1 MWKPEKKDIRV
12 VWNDNHSANKP
23 VVVLPAS
30 GTSDENRQLVR
41 EDMSMPILLFVLL
54 IRCVM
59 LMLENMALKTENQN
73 LKNQNVWLS
82 EQLRRFNYEK
92 YVGKNQQIEGQ
103 IMFPEVAEMPVE
115 TKEEAEPEKVEVK
128 GYTKIRK
135 PRGKSLTSIA
145 TDYMEEEIVDIYS
158 EECTCPICNSE
169 LIDIGIK
176 DERPLLT
183 IIPAHLKLIRQ
194 RTHSRV
200 CPCCKKNA
208 TENLTIYTGTLP
220 PAVIPGSFATGE
232 LISHV
237 VNEKILM
244 GSPLYRLEKYFKIK
258 GIAVSR
264 QDMDNWLFAAA
275 DLLLPVYDRLVFW
288 FKQSNVG
295 HADETPTLCLHTKE
309 KGGKKK
315 KCYTWVYRS
324 GRFEEHQVVI
334 YKFFPGRKQE
344 YYKEFIKGY
353 QGYLITDGLQVYH
366 DNDDLP
372 DVIIVGCWQHAQAK
386 FKDAAK
392 FGDVVS
398 GAASYAVEALKMFKE
413 FFDVEK
419 RIKDMEEKQRLAER
433 LKYSKP
439 IADKLK
445 QWIDK
450 MKAKVLPKSLL
461 GKAINYALNEWEY
474 MVKIFE
480 SGSLDATNNS
490 AERAVKDFVLARKN
504 FLFVNVEKGGT
515 VISTFSSFIASA
527 YANELD
533 PEKYIAFLLNN
544 IRLINSD
551 DPDELDKLMPWNA
564 PEECKIPG
572 ARKARENASAS
583 SQEASGASSTE
594 QKS

>member
-1 MWKPEKKDIRV
+1 MWKPEKKEIRV

-23 VVVLPAS
+23 VVVLPAA

-115 TKEEAEPEKVEVK
+115 TKEEAELEKVEVK

-275 DLLLPVYDRLVFW
+275 DLLIPVYDRLVFW

-450 MKAKVLPKSLL
+450 MKAKVLSKSLL

>member
-1 MWKPEKKDIRV
+1 MWKPEKKEIRV

-54 IRCVM
+54 IQCVM

-275 DLLLPVYDRLVFW
+275 DLLIPVYDRLVFW

>member
-1 MWKPEKKDIRV
+1 MWKPEKKEIRV

-208 TENLTIYTGTLP
+208 TEDLTIYTGTLP

-275 DLLLPVYDRLVFW
+275 DLLIPVYDRLVFW

>member
-275 DLLLPVYDRLVFW
+275 DLLIPVYDRLVFW

>member
-275 DLLLPVYDRLVFW
+275 DLLIPVYDRLVFW

-398 GAASYAVEALKMFKE
+398 GAASYAAEALKMFKE

-583 SQEASGASSTE
+583 SQEASRASSTE

>member
-169 LIDIGIK
+169 LFDIGIK

-275 DLLLPVYDRLVFW
+275 DLLIPVYDRLVFW

>member
-30 GTSDENRQLVR
+30 GKSDENRQLVR

-103 IMFPEVAEMPVE
+103 IMFPEVAEMPVV

-145 TDYMEEEIVDIYS
+145 TDYMDEEIVDIYS

-237 VNEKILM
+237 ANEKILM

-275 DLLLPVYDRLVFW
+275 DLLIPVYDRLVFW

-398 GAASYAVEALKMFKE
+398 GAASYAAEALKMFKE

-583 SQEASGASSTE
+583 SQEASGASTTE

>member
-1 MWKPEKKDIRV
+1 MWKPEKKEIRV

-208 TENLTIYTGTLP
+208 TEDLTIYTGTLP

-275 DLLLPVYDRLVFW
+275 DLLIPVYDRLVFW

-583 SQEASGASSTE
+583 SQEASRASSTE

>member
-1 MWKPEKKDIRV
+1 MWKPEKKEIRV

-208 TENLTIYTGTLP
+208 TEDLTIYTGTLP

-275 DLLLPVYDRLVFW
+275 DLLIPVYDRLVFW

-450 MKAKVLPKSLL
+450 MKAKVLSKSLL

-572 ARKARENASAS
+572 ARKARGNASAS
-583 SQEASGASSTE
+583 SQEASRASSTE

>member
-275 DLLLPVYDRLVFW
+275 DLLIPVYDRLVFW

-372 DVIIVGCWQHAQAK
+372 DVIIVGCWQHAQVK

>member
-1 MWKPEKKDIRV
+1 MWKPEKKEIRV

-275 DLLLPVYDRLVFW
+275 DLLIPVYDRLVFW

>member
-30 GTSDENRQLVR
+30 GKSDENRQLVR

-103 IMFPEVAEMPVE
+103 IMFPEVAEMPVV

-145 TDYMEEEIVDIYS
+145 TDYMDEEIVDIYS

-237 VNEKILM
+237 ANEKILM

-275 DLLLPVYDRLVFW
+275 DLLIPVYDRLVFW

-583 SQEASGASSTE
+583 SQEASGASTTE

>member
-1 MWKPEKKDIRV
+1 MWKPEKKEIRV

>member
-200 CPCCKKNA
+200 CSCCKKNA

-275 DLLLPVYDRLVFW
+275 DLLIPVYDRLVFW

-372 DVIIVGCWQHAQAK
+372 DVIIVGCWQHAQVK

>member
-30 GTSDENRQLVR
+30 GMSDENRQLVR

-200 CPCCKKNA
+200 CSCCKKNA

-275 DLLLPVYDRLVFW
+275 DLLIPVYDRLVFW

>member
-1 MWKPEKKDIRV
+1 MWKPEKKEIRV

-200 CPCCKKNA
+200 CSCCKKNA

-275 DLLLPVYDRLVFW
+275 DLLIPVYDRLVFW

>member
-1 MWKPEKKDIRV
+1 MWRPEKKEIRV

-176 DERPLLT
+176 DARPLLT

-194 RTHSRV
+194 RTQSRV

-208 TENLTIYTGTLP
+208 TEDLTIYTGTLP

-275 DLLLPVYDRLVFW
+275 DLLIPVYDRLVFW

-398 GAASYAVEALKMFKE
+398 GAASYAAEALKMFKE